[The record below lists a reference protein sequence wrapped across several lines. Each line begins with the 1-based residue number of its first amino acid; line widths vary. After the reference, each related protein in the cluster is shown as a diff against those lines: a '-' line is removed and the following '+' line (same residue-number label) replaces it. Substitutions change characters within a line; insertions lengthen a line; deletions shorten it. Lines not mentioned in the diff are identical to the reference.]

1 MEQGWIKLHRKL
13 IDDPIWLNSTSSQKV
28 VLITLMLMAN
38 HAERKWEYD
47 GRPYTCMPGQ
57 MITSLESIKNKCG
70 DGITKQQVRDS
81 LKRFRKMNF
90 ISEKTTQLNR
100 LITINNWDVYQ
111 NQNYQDNI
119 ETTQSQHSGN
129 TLTTPNNNDKNVKNE
144 KKCSSSSK
152 FLSFDEMEVQRVR
165 EKTLKIMKELEDEYA
180 DKV

>member
-1 MEQGWIKLHRKL
+1 
-13 IDDPIWLNSTSSQKV
+13 
-28 VLITLMLMAN
+28 
-38 HAERKWEYD
+38 
-47 GRPYTCMPGQ
+47 
-57 MITSLESIKNKCG
+57 
-70 DGITKQQVRDS
+70 
-81 LKRFRKMNF
+81 MNF